1 MTSLPLVQAIL
12 ELVFVQRPLIEASN
26 DFAYA
31 YYPPYQWSQSGSVGT
46 WRYEKQHAQGYR
58 FERPDGVVVDIAD
71 ILAITN
77 DSVVV
82 GTLVAYLASKG
93 VSHVEL
99 ERERVD
105 IHDSP
110 ALEALLGR
118 LASTDLLSRASEGF
132 RLVRHVDLSKAVT
145 LAQELAFEDLGT
157 RLGPISIEAVFR
169 ELLWGPRETW
179 RCFVEGLI
187 TRQEAANL
195 LVAHFDSRLIG
206 GQSAKDWDSLS
217 FPLRRELW
225 RCLPLTGPAAL
236 SIELVVL
243 PPMAPLS
250 VPTYNPDLDTVLSI
264 LRDVCDHL
272 FEHRIVELAYRIGD
286 TYVGADVRTDLCVVL
301 EQLPAAIVAIAERRD
316 FEIDNFEQGFETKLV
331 FEWQGDGYTMT
342 ILRSR
347 GEHGELAISADELF
361 AMLVRLRDGFLS
373 ALRGVA
379 PALEHHPWI
388 EAWLGVRT

>member
-1 MTSLPLVQAIL
+1 VTSLPLVQAIL

-118 LASTDLLSRASEGF
+118 LASTGLLSRASEGF

-206 GQSAKDWDSLS
+206 GQSA
-217 FPLRRELW
+217 
-225 RCLPLTGPAAL
+225 
-236 SIELVVL
+236 
-243 PPMAPLS
+243 
-250 VPTYNPDLDTVLSI
+250 
-264 LRDVCDHL
+264 
-272 FEHRIVELAYRIGD
+272 
-286 TYVGADVRTDLCVVL
+286 
-301 EQLPAAIVAIAERRD
+301 AIVAIAERRD
-316 FEIDNFEQGFETKLV
+316 FEIDNFEQGFETKLL
-331 FEWQGDGYTMT
+331 FEWQSNRYRMT
-342 ILRSR
+342 ILRSK
-347 GEHGELAISADELF
+347 GDHGELSVGADELF